1 MKYIHLF
8 ENYNAIVDGDSE
20 ETFKSYFK
28 RPQDVNLDFDMEY
41 IKYAKRLAKVK
52 KTDPKFALQ
61 VKAKDVMTQD
71 IISIPKGTFV
81 VLDDFKFGK
90 SLFKKDSII
99 ESDGYGN
106 LSITNPDGTTDNK
119 NAKGPK
125 RGFERFYLNF
135 YANTKKKEEPKE
147 SLFTEK
153 EKEILNFIYSNEN
166 KASKEEID
174 NLLQGF
180 SSSIQPELEPRKLK
194 IYRDAFIYDVNRKF
208 KQSGFG
214 VDNLILMPTG
224 MRGTPKGVSKEFDY
238 KINPDY
244 LSIIVNLF

>member
-8 ENYNAIVDGDSE
+8 EDYNAIVDGDSE

-28 RPQDVNLDFDMEY
+28 RPQDVNLDFDTEY

-61 VKAKDVMTQD
+61 LKAKAVMAND
-71 IISIPKGTFV
+71 IISIPKGIFIV
-81 VLDDFKFGK
+81 VNDFKFGK

-106 LSITNPDGTTDNK
+106 LSIVNPDGTTDTK
-119 NAKGPK
+119 KASGPK

-135 YANTKKKEEPKE
+135 YLNTKRKEETKQSP
-147 SLFTEK
+147 FTEK
-153 EKEILNFIYSNEN
+153 EKEIIQFIYSNEN
-166 KASKEEID
+166 KATKEEID
-174 NLLQGF
+174 SLIQGF
-180 SSSIQPELEPRKLK
+180 TSTIRPELEPRKLK
-194 IYRDAFIYDVNRKF
+194 IYRDAFIYEINKKF
-208 KQSGFG
+208 RQSGLG
-214 VDNLILMPTG
+214 EDNLILIPTG
-224 MRGTPKGVSKEFDY
+224 MKGTPKGSAKEFDY

-244 LSIIVNLF
+244 LSMVGDM